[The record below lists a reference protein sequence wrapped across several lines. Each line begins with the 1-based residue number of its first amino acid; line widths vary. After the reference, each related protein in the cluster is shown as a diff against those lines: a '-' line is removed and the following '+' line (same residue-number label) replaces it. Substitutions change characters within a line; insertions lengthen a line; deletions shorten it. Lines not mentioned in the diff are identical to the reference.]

1 MFTADN
7 EMAIKMM
14 VMIIRLMT
22 LMDNDYNGIEEI
34 IIILIISKNII
45 EMTL

>member
-22 LMDNDYNGIEEI
+22 LMDNDYNIIEEI
-34 IIILIISKNII
+34 IIILIISKNSI